1 MKQMIPRKPEL
12 ESKCKEEK
20 EMTKE
25 EYIFKLQQL
34 KNTLDSQINVVDQWE
49 DNNPYVTKGGGH
61 ATQGIHF

>member
-1 MKQMIPRKPEL
+1 MKILIGRYPEL
-12 ESKCKEEK
+12 ESKKEVK

-25 EYIFKLQQL
+25 EYIFKLQEL
-34 KNTLDSQINVVDQWE
+34 KNIIQSKINVEDQWK

>member
-1 MKQMIPRKPEL
+1 MKILIGKHPEL
-12 ESKCKEEK
+12 ESKREDK

-25 EYIFKLQQL
+25 EYIFKLQEL
-34 KNTLDSQINVVDQWE
+34 KNIIQSKINVEDQWE